1 MANIKKKDVKILH
14 KTHCGTSIAKGYS
27 NFANSILKKVMKK
40 LVLAVLLGTLLTSCD
55 KGQNTL
61 SRSEINAK
69 VDSVVALRLQDIN
82 NEAME
87 DLNRRE
93 AIEVKPKAD
102 SIVAAKMKGK
112 TDTLIHK

>member
-1 MANIKKKDVKILH
+1 VVILQTQFKKE
-14 KTHCGTSIAKGYS
+14 
-27 NFANSILKKVMKK
+27 MKK
-40 LVLAVLLGTLLTSCD
+40 LALVVLLGTLLTSCD
-55 KGQNTL
+55 KKQNTL
-61 SRSEINAK
+61 SRSEINAR
-69 VDSVVALRLQDIN
+69 VDSMVALRLQDIS

-102 SIVAAKMKGK
+102 SIVAARMMKK